1 MTLIYSIG
9 IYLFHLLIQIA
20 ALFGGKAKKWVEGRK
35 GLLEKI
41 RDEVDSTKK
50 HTWFHFAS
58 LGEFEQGRS
67 VLEKYKKLF
76 PDRFILITF
85 FSPSGYETRKNFSL
99 ADHVFYLPADSAFNA
114 KKFIDLI
121 NPEIVFF
128 TKYDFWYFYFRE
140 LKKREIPLFM
150 VSSIFRADQVFFK
163 WYGGIFRK
171 MLSCVTHFF
180 VQNQESVVLLRSIG
194 FNNVTLSG
202 DTRFDRVV
210 EVAKTVRELPVISY
224 FATGNR
230 VLVAGSTWPED
241 LERLLTF
248 HQVFP
253 DWKIIIAPHDITP
266 QSIKLTC
273 DVFASGILFSDL
285 SDYMHKRHLE
295 SDHQKKRNID
305 MDLAYQDTDTE
316 ADLIPEHKS
325 PVLIIDNVGMLS
337 SLYGYGDIAYIGG
350 GFGAG
355 IHNTLEAAAYGMP
368 VVFGPNFHKFQEAK
382 DLIQARAA
390 FFITNG
396 RELISVVEEL
406 MDYQVRIEAGNR
418 AVGYVQQQA
427 GATDRILDY
436 IKEHAL

>member
-9 IYLFHLLIQIA
+9 IYLFHFFIWVA
-20 ALFGGKAKKWVEGRK
+20 AGFSGKAKKWIEGRK

-41 RDEVDSTKK
+41 RNEVDSTKK

-67 VLEKYKKLF
+67 VLEKYKNTF
-76 PDRFILITF
+76 PDRLILITF
-85 FSPSGYETRKNFSL
+85 FSPSGYEPRRNFSL

-114 KKFIDLI
+114 KIFIDLI
-121 NPEIVFF
+121 NPELVFF

-140 LKKREIPLFM
+140 LKQRGIPLIM
-150 VSSIFRADQVFFK
+150 VSSIFRPDQAFFK
-163 WYGGIFRK
+163 WYGGVFRK
-171 MLSCVTHFF
+171 MLACVTHFF
-180 VQNQESVVLLRSIG
+180 VQNQESVVLLQSIG
-194 FNNVTLSG
+194 FKNVTLSG

-210 EVAKTVRELPVISY
+210 EIAKTVRELPVISY

-230 VLVAGSTWPED
+230 VLVAGSTWPQD

-266 QSIKLTC
+266 QNIKYAC
-273 DVFASGILFSDL
+273 DVFSSGILFSDL

-295 SDHQKKRNID
+295 SENQKKRNID

-325 PVLIIDNVGMLS
+325 PVLIIDNMGMLS

-368 VVFGPNFHKFQEAK
+368 VIFGPNFHKFQEAK

-436 IKEHAL
+436 VKDHYN

>member
-1 MTLIYSIG
+1 MTFIYSIG
-9 IYLFHLLIQIA
+9 IYLFHLLIWIA
-20 ALFGGKAKKWVEGRK
+20 AVFGGKAKKWAEGRK
-35 GLLEKI
+35 GLFEKI
-41 RDEVDSTKK
+41 REEVDSTKK

-76 PDRFILITF
+76 PDRLILITF

-114 KKFIDLI
+114 KRFIDLI

-140 LKKREIPLFM
+140 LKQREIPLFM

-210 EVAKTVRELPVISY
+210 EIAKTVRELPVISY

-230 VLVAGSTWPED
+230 VLVAGSTWPQD

-266 QSIKLTC
+266 QNIKYAC
-273 DVFASGILFSDL
+273 DVFSSGILFSDL

-295 SDHQKKRNID
+295 SENQKKRNID

-325 PVLIIDNVGMLS
+325 PVLIVDNIGMLS

-368 VVFGPNFHKFQEAK
+368 VIFGPNFQKFQEAK

-436 IKEHAL
+436 IEEHIL